1 MAPTGDLAI
10 TWLGHSTFTLTTP
23 GGKRVLID
31 PWVGGNPACPEEA
44 KSFDALDLMLITHAH
59 FDHMGDAVPLAQAHT
74 PQVVAIFEICQWLEG
89 KGVANC
95 NPMGKSGTI
104 EVDGLKVTMVEA
116 QHSAGLL
123 DDGDGR
129 LIYGGEPAGLILGLE
144 TGLRVYHAG
153 DTGVFSDMG
162 LIRELYEPAV
172 VLLPIGDRFT
182 MGPREAAYACDLLKP
197 KVVIP
202 MHYGTFPLLTGT
214 PEEFQKLVADKDV
227 EVVVLAPGE
236 THTISGGTL

>member
-1 MAPTGDLAI
+1 
-10 TWLGHSTFTLTTP
+10 
-23 GGKRVLID
+23 
-31 PWVGGNPACPEEA
+31 
-44 KSFDALDLMLITHAH
+44 
-59 FDHMGDAVPLAQAHT
+59 
-74 PQVVAIFEICQWLEG
+74 
-89 KGVANC
+89 
-95 NPMGKSGTI
+95 
-104 EVDGLKVTMVEA
+104 
-116 QHSAGLL
+116 
-123 DDGDGR
+123 
-129 LIYGGEPAGLILGLE
+129 
-144 TGLRVYHAG
+144 VYHAG

-182 MGPREAAYACDLLKP
+182 MGPREAAYACGLLKP